1 MSSPTGKPVAKKM
14 SKGCESVG
22 YYKHVHASTGAQT
35 VQLTQKAPTAIKVA
49 TDFSGMEGPVLA
61 MRRLGNVT
69 ITHVMAS
76 DIDANCRRV
85 IAEVSPH
92 AKIFEDALSRSVK
105 ELPVE
110 IDCYV
115 FCFPCQEFSRAGTGN
130 GVQNIRGTCWIAGLK
145 VIKARKPRCVVAE
158 NVAGLLEKNAC
169 QSYKRSSL
177 AWNNAGMWSRSSW
190 STCTA
195 ESRND
200 DGVCMWW
207 QSALTLMCVSFVGR
221 WHQRRSC
228 HFQKQLALNLANIK
242 SHILHANF
250 QLCTVGLRRLSR
262 DSAQS
267 WQVHFQRHLH
277 VDLIQGEGRCLWT

>member
-1 MSSPTGKPVAKKM
+1 M
-14 SKGCESVG
+14 G

-69 ITHVMAS
+69 ITHAMAS

-115 FCFPCQEFSRAGTGN
+115 FCFPCQDFSRAGTGN

-158 NVAGLLEKNAC
+158 NVAGLLEKTHA
-169 QSYKRSSL
+169 SL
-177 AWNNAGMWSRSSW
+177 
-190 STCTA
+190 TK
-195 ESRND
+195 D
-200 DGVCMWW
+200 
-207 QSALTLMCVSFVGR
+207 
-221 WHQRRSC
+221 H
-228 HFQKQLALNLANIK
+228 
-242 SHILHANF
+242 
-250 QLCTVGLRRLSR
+250 
-262 DSAQS
+262 
-267 WQVHFQRHLH
+267 HLH
-277 VDLIQGEGRCLWT
+277 GSMRVCGPGQVGQHARLGPTTTTTACVCGGNPL